1 MRRGI
6 KPSKR
11 FGSGLEKGRK
21 PKIKQVLVSSRYLRV
36 RSSKSNKI
44 IKFTIGIRQAFLG
57 NLLPNFQRLLN
68 LKKT

>member
-1 MRRGI
+1 MGTGI
-6 KPSKR
+6 KPPKR
-11 FGSGLEKGRK
+11 FGGGPEKGRK

-68 LKKT
+68 IKKT

>member
-1 MRRGI
+1 MGTGI

-11 FGSGLEKGRK
+11 FGGGPEKGRK

-68 LKKT
+68 IKKT